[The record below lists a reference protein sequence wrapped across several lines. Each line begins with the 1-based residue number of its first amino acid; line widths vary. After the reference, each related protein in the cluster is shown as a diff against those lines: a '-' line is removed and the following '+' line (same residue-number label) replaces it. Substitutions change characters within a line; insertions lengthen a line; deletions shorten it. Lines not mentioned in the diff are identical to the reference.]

1 MPQMGESV
9 NEGTVSIWHKKVG
22 DAIKKDDVL
31 FEVETDKASIEVP
44 APADGVISAINGNEG
59 DTLDV
64 GAVVCVIA
72 VEGEK
77 APAAAAPT
85 AAAPASS
92 GMDVIMPQMGESVN
106 EGTVAA
112 WHKKV
117 GDAVKKNDILFDV
130 ETDKAAIEVPAP
142 ADGVIAVIN
151 GNEGDTLEVGDVVCV
166 IAVEGGAAPAAPAA
180 KAAPAPAAAPAAAP
194 APAASSAAPAK
205 AGNALK
211 AQPAAKLSPAVRRLV
226 AEHDLDIA
234 AVTGTGK
241 GGRIT
246 RQDVIAFIDGGGA
259 SAPAAAAP
267 VAPAPT
273 AAAPAASSA
282 PTPAADSRSFIPF
295 DKIRKMTGDHMVMSK
310 ATSPHVLQTVE
321 VDYHAVDAVRK
332 KLSPQ
337 WKADKGYSLTYL
349 PFISRAI
356 TMAIK
361 DFPRV
366 NSSVVGDGIQIH
378 SLVNLGI
385 AVDLNFEGLV
395 VPVIKDC
402 ANKSVGQ
409 IAEGI
414 KTLATK
420 AKARKLTP
428 DDMSGATYTLSNSG
442 PFGTMMTASIISQP
456 QVAIMSTDGIKKRPV
471 VIESEYGDTIGIRPV
486 GILAQSFDHRAFD
499 GAYSAAFL
507 NHVRQIIEQTD
518 WASEI

>member
-1 MPQMGESV
+1 
-9 NEGTVSIWHKKVG
+9 
-22 DAIKKDDVL
+22 
-31 FEVETDKASIEVP
+31 
-44 APADGVISAINGNEG
+44 
-59 DTLDV
+59 
-64 GAVVCVIA
+64 
-72 VEGEK
+72 
-77 APAAAAPT
+77 
-85 AAAPASS
+85 
-92 GMDVIMPQMGESVN
+92 MPQMGESVN

-112 WHKKV
+112 WYKKV
-117 GDAVKKNDILFDV
+117 GDQVKKDETLVDI

-142 ADGVIAVIN
+142 ADGVLSAIN
-151 GNEGDTLEVGDVVCV
+151 LQEGEEGEVGVVICV
-166 IAVEGGAAPAAPAA
+166 ITVEGEEAAAAPAEEP
-180 KAAPAPAAAPAAAP
+180 KAAPAEAAPDEEAPASAAAAP
-194 APAASSAAPAK
+194 APAASEADTS
-205 AGNALK
+205 GNPLA
-211 AQPAAKLSPAVRRLV
+211 AQPGSKLSPAVRRLV
-226 AEHDLDIA
+226 AENGLNISSIS
-234 AVTGTGK
+234 GTGK

-246 RQDVIAFIDGGGA
+246 RNDVVAFIDGGGA
-259 SAPAAAAP
+259 SAPAP
-267 VAPAPT
+267 
-273 AAAPAASSA
+273 AAAPAASSS
-282 PTPAADSRSFIPF
+282 PTPAVDSRSFVPF

-361 DFPRV
+361 EFPHV

-414 KTLATK
+414 KTVATK

-471 VIESEYGDTIGIRPV
+471 VIESEHGDTIGIRPV

-507 NHVRQIIEQTD
+507 NHVRQLIEQTD
-518 WASEI
+518 WASQI

>member
-1 MPQMGESV
+1 
-9 NEGTVSIWHKKVG
+9 
-22 DAIKKDDVL
+22 
-31 FEVETDKASIEVP
+31 
-44 APADGVISAINGNEG
+44 
-59 DTLDV
+59 
-64 GAVVCVIA
+64 
-72 VEGEK
+72 
-77 APAAAAPT
+77 
-85 AAAPASS
+85 
-92 GMDVIMPQMGESVN
+92 MDVIMPQMGESVN
-106 EGTVAA
+106 EGTIAA
-112 WHKKV
+112 WYKKV
-117 GDAVKKNDILFDV
+117 GDEVKKNDILLDV

-142 ADGVIAVIN
+142 ADGVITAIN
-151 GNEGDTLEVGDVVCV
+151 FQVGDTGDVGEVICV
-166 IAVEGGAAPAAPAA
+166 IAVEGEEAEAPAA
-180 KAAPAPAAAPAAAP
+180 KAEQAPATPAAVEPAPAAAP
-194 APAASSAAPAK
+194 APAPAASAEPSKSSNP
-205 AGNALK
+205 LD
-211 AQPAAKLSPAVRRLV
+211 AQPGAMLSPAVRRLV
-226 AEHDLDIA
+226 AENDLDISA
-234 AVTGTGK
+234 ISGTGK

-246 RQDVIAFIDGGGA
+246 RNDVVDFIANGGA
-259 SAPAAAAP
+259 SSAPAAA
-267 VAPAPT
+267 PAP
-273 AAAPAASSA
+273 AAPAAASSS
-282 PTPAADSRSFIPF
+282 PTPAVDSRSFVPF

-361 DFPRV
+361 EFPHV

-378 SLVNLGI
+378 SLINLGI
-385 AVDLNFEGLV
+385 AVDLNFQGLV

-414 KTLATK
+414 KTVATK
-420 AKARKLTP
+420 AKNRKLTP
-428 DDMSGATYTLSNSG
+428 DDMSGATYTISNSG

>member
-1 MPQMGESV
+1 M
-9 NEGTVSIWHKKVG
+9 N
-22 DAIKKDDVL
+22 
-31 FEVETDKASIEVP
+31 
-44 APADGVISAINGNEG
+44 
-59 DTLDV
+59 
-64 GAVVCVIA
+64 
-72 VEGEK
+72 
-77 APAAAAPT
+77 
-85 AAAPASS
+85 
-92 GMDVIMPQMGESVN
+92 VIMPQMGESVN

-112 WHKKV
+112 WYKKV
-117 GDAVKKNDILFDV
+117 GDEVKKNDILFDV

-142 ADGVIAVIN
+142 ADGVITAINFEEGSSADVGEVI
-151 GNEGDTLEVGDVVCV
+151 CV
-166 IAVEGGAAPAAPAA
+166 IAVEGEEAEEAPATKDEAPA
-180 KAAPAPAAAPAAAP
+180 AAAP
-194 APAASSAAPAK
+194 APAPAAEESAPASSSAPATSDDK
-205 AGNALK
+205 LA

-226 AEHDLDIA
+226 AENNLDVSVI
-234 AVTGTGK
+234 TGTGK

-246 RQDVIAFIDGGGA
+246 RNDVVDFIAQGGA
-259 SAPAAAAP
+259 SAPAPAP
-267 VAPAPT
+267 VS
-273 AAAPAASSA
+273 APAATAS
-282 PTPAADSRSFIPF
+282 PTPAVDSRSFVAF

-361 DFPRV
+361 EFPHV

-385 AVDLNFEGLV
+385 AVDLNFQGLV

-409 IAEGI
+409 IAAEI
-414 KTLATK
+414 KALSV
-420 AKARKLTP
+420 KARDRKLSP
-428 DDMSGATYTLSNSG
+428 DDMSGATYTISNSG

-471 VIESEYGDTIGIRPV
+471 VIESEHGDTIGIRPV

-507 NHVRQIIEQTD
+507 NHVRQIIEQTN